1 MEIKLKRIYEP
12 KEEADGF
19 RILVDRL
26 YPRGIKKRRLTG
38 RPMGQG
44 NSSL

>member
-19 RILVDRL
+19 RILLIGSILEVS
-26 YPRGIKKRRLTG
+26 KRRLTG